1 MICILL
7 NIFFFKMCD
16 KELPVIP
23 VKKNKRGEVRINPFL
38 NIYYR
43 ELTNL

>member
-7 NIFFFKMCD
+7 NIFFKMCD

-23 VKKNKRGEVRINPFL
+23 VKKNKRGEVRNNPFF
-38 NIYYR
+38 NIYHR
-43 ELTNL
+43 KFSNL

>member
-1 MICILL
+1 
-7 NIFFFKMCD
+7 MCD

-38 NIYYR
+38 IFII
-43 ELTNL
+43 ES